1 MRDRNY
7 STISHEKLEDWINT
21 HNEEINFED
30 WTMQKIQKKD
40 DRTSS
45 VYKLTKA
52 YANFVSGYYI
62 RAFEIHQSTSAD
74 GWKYHKRN
82 KRKKP

>member
-1 MRDRNY
+1 M
-7 STISHEKLEDWINT
+7 KK
-21 HNEEINFED
+21 
-30 WTMQKIQKKD
+30 MQKKD

-52 YANFVSGYYI
+52 YATFVSGYYI
-62 RAFEIHQSTSAD
+62 RAVGIYQSTSAD

>member
-1 MRDRNY
+1 
-7 STISHEKLEDWINT
+7 
-21 HNEEINFED
+21 
-30 WTMQKIQKKD
+30 MQKIQKKD

-62 RAFEIHQSTSAD
+62 RAFKIHQSTSAY

>member
-1 MRDRNY
+1 
-7 STISHEKLEDWINT
+7 
-21 HNEEINFED
+21 
-30 WTMQKIQKKD
+30 MQKIQKKD

-45 VYKLTKA
+45 VYKLTNA

-62 RAFEIHQSTSAD
+62 RAFKIHQSTSAD